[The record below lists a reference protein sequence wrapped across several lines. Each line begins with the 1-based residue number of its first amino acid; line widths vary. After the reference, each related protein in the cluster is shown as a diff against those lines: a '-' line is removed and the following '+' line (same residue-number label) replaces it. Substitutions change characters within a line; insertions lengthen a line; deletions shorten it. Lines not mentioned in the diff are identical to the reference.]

1 MKSAQHK
8 LSNEWSHDMVW
19 GGIQKS
25 KFLSTSILT
34 PKYGGGSWDPCRV
47 CRLSYFAWIC
57 FTLEMATFELVT
69 QHIAWIF
76 NFNIPLLLCTIS
88 PIHYAKFKKNSYS
101 QSRAIRMGHFW
112 VQNGRFALN
121 KHFLGKII
129 NIILIF
135 LLTHFTVPI

>member
-1 MKSAQHK
+1 MSGRMIWFEVEFKNRNFCPRAHLPQYMGVGVGT
-8 LSNEWSHDMVW
+8 LAGCANP
-19 GGIQKS
+19 I
-25 KFLSTSILT
+25 IL
-34 PKYGGGSWDPCRV
+34 PD
-47 CRLSYFAWIC
+47 LC

-135 LLTHFTVPI
+135 LLTHFTVPILKKNLQ

>member
-1 MKSAQHK
+1 MSGHMIWFEAEFKNRNFCPRAYLPLNMGVEVGTLAGCADSAISPE
-8 LSNEWSHDMVW
+8 L
-19 GGIQKS
+19 
-25 KFLSTSILT
+25 
-34 PKYGGGSWDPCRV
+34 
-47 CRLSYFAWIC
+47 C